1 MSDSQGKLFRIL
13 SIDGGGIR
21 GILPAQILVALEKK
35 LQARTNNSQ
44 ARIADYFDLIAGTST
59 GGILT
64 CAYLMPDK
72 NNPARPRYSA
82 KEAVDFYLEN
92 GGNIFSTATYQF
104 MLSMGGITDERYSEK
119 PIESALMKYFGDTQ
133 LSELIRPCLVTSYDV
148 YESKAHFFRQ
158 HAAKD
163 TEGRNYLVRDVAR
176 ATSAAPTYFE
186 AAKITSTSQITYP
199 LIDGGVFANNPTLC
213 AYAEAHSIK
222 TDGVKTH
229 RTADDLFIFSLGTGS
244 ASKRKLEHKNVKD
257 WGAIEWI
264 KPLIDIMM
272 SGVSQTV
279 HYQLRQIYSAI
290 GKAEQYVRIEPD
302 IYNASAEMDEASPKN
317 LNALREAGM
326 RNAEAEENNLKLDN
340 IVTILLQNA

>member
-1 MSDSQGKLFRIL
+1 MNKKLFRIL

-21 GILPAQILVALEKK
+21 GILPAQIIVALEKK
-35 LQARTNNSQ
+35 LQIKTNNPQ
-44 ARIADYFDLIAGTST
+44 ARIADYFDMIAGTST

-72 NNPARPRYSA
+72 NNATRPRYTA
-82 KEAVDFYLEN
+82 KEAVDFYMEN
-92 GGNIFSTATYQF
+92 GGAIFSTSTYQF
-104 MLSMGGITDERYSEK
+104 FRSMGGITDERYSEK
-119 PIESALMKYFGDTQ
+119 PIEAALMKSFGDTLLSQ
-133 LSELIRPCLVTSYDV
+133 LLKPCLVTSYDV
-148 YESKAHFFRQ
+148 YESKAHFFRKHLAQ
-158 HAAKD
+158 ES
-163 TEGRNYLVRDVAR
+163 EGRDYLVRDVAR

-213 AYAEAHSIK
+213 AYAEAHTLK
-222 TDGVKTH
+222 TDGVTEH
-229 RTADDLFIFSLGTGS
+229 REAEDFFIFSLGTGS
-244 ASKRKLEHKNVKD
+244 ASKRKLEHRNVKD

-279 HYQLRQIYSAI
+279 HYQLKQIYGAI
-290 GKAEQYVRIEPD
+290 GKPQQYVRIEPD
-302 IYNASAEMDEASPKN
+302 IYNASAEMDDASPKN

-326 RNAEAEENNLKLDN
+326 RNAEAEENNQKLETIAN
-340 IVTILLQNA
+340 ILIQNA

>member
-1 MSDSQGKLFRIL
+1 MDNQKLFRIL

-21 GILPAQILVALEKK
+21 GILPAQIIVALEKK
-35 LQARTNNSQ
+35 LQAKTNNPQ
-44 ARIADYFDLIAGTST
+44 TRIADYFDMIAGTST

-72 NNPARPRYSA
+72 NDPKRPRYTA
-82 KEAVDFYLEN
+82 KEAVELYLEH
-92 GGNIFSTATYQF
+92 GGSIFSTSTYQF
-104 MLSMGGITDERYSEK
+104 FRSMGGITDERYSEK
-119 PIESALMKYFGDTQ
+119 PIESILQKYFGDVL
-133 LSELIRPCLVTSYDV
+133 LSDLIKPCLVTSYDV

-158 HAAKD
+158 HLAKES
-163 TEGRNYLVRDVAR
+163 EGRNYLVRDVAR

-186 AAKITSTSQITYP
+186 AAKINSTSQITYP

-213 AYAEAHSIK
+213 AYAEAHTMK
-222 TDGVKTH
+222 TDGVSEH
-229 RTADDLFIFSLGTGS
+229 REAKDFFIFSLGTGS

-279 HYQLRQIYSAI
+279 NYQLKQIYSAI
-290 GKAEQYVRIEPD
+290 GKPEQYTRIEPD
-302 IYNASAEMDEASPKN
+302 VYNASTEMDDASPKN

-326 RNAEAEENNLKLDN
+326 RNAETEENNQKLES
-340 IVTILLQNA
+340 IASILIRNA

>member
-1 MSDSQGKLFRIL
+1 
-13 SIDGGGIR
+13 
-21 GILPAQILVALEKK
+21 
-35 LQARTNNSQ
+35 LQVKTNNPQ
-44 ARIADYFDLIAGTST
+44 ARIADYFDMIAGTST

-72 NNPARPRYSA
+72 NNATRPRYTA

-92 GGNIFSTATYQF
+92 GGAIFSTSTYQF
-104 MLSMGGITDERYSEK
+104 FRSLGGITDERYSEK
-119 PIESALMKYFGDTQ
+119 PIEAALQRYFGDTL
-133 LSELIRPCLVTSYDV
+133 LSELLKPCLVTAYDV
-148 YESKAHFFRQ
+148 YESKAHFFRK
-158 HAAKD
+158 HLAEES
-163 TEGRNYLVRDVAR
+163 EGRNYLVREAAR

-213 AYAEAHSIK
+213 AYAEAHTLK
-222 TDGVKTH
+222 TDGITEH
-229 RTADDLFIFSLGTGS
+229 REAEDFFIFSLGTGS
-244 ASKRKLEHKNVKD
+244 ASKRKLEHRNVKD

-279 HYQLRQIYSAI
+279 HYQLKQIYGAI
-290 GKAEQYVRIEPD
+290 GKPQQYVRIEPD
-302 IYNASAEMDEASPKN
+302 IYNASAEMDDASPKN

-326 RNAEAEENNLKLDN
+326 RNAENEENAQKLEMIAN
-340 IVTILLQNA
+340 TLIQNA